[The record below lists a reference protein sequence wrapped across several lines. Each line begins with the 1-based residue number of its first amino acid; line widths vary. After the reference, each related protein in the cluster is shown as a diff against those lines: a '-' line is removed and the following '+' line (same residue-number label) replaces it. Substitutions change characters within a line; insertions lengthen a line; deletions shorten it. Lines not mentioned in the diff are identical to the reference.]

1 MAGNAK
7 QYNDLNSTKVVNS
20 ADKVALA
27 QENQTELV
35 TTTVGDLANAVG
47 ELNQA
52 GALAELSLATSIGKN
67 LLAQRLNEKGVEC
80 APTDTLVSMA
90 DKVNN
95 LVIDGQ
101 KTNVISPVITSLTD
115 NGSTNREI
123 CMQYVGTKENE
134 LGSLVILDQTTNT
147 INLVPNGAY
156 ASLDAAIASAVVR
169 LDVPANTGRKRTLA
183 ISQNEK
189 YVITDIDTNRLNVYE
204 VNAQAG
210 TLTLKHEITTKNA
223 VYAAT
228 STDYAEYNQ
237 YLTVSNDGDR
247 YAFWSSNNKVAIG
260 SITKDKELLTDSL
273 NNGVGQFPIFF
284 LEGTNFVTVLRP
296 YTSSS
301 YGSIKGYGKIEYNFE
316 KGTIN
321 IYDIS
326 SALGSSHYFEPRT
339 QTIIKEE
346 IIVDTS
352 LPYRNAGVHKITIY
366 SPMDLSVLFSG
377 NIRILV
383 PLYAI
388 SGKYSKAYGAEGMF
402 FQVLCDNTNNAFS
415 FISPIYGKIL
425 DYNKNN
431 STFVVHNRVSFMSL
445 LDYNGTIISYKD
457 GVALQVYISRGNNV
471 ITNAYGNN
479 LGSHYSATGQWT
491 DKDYYIGSIRTTSDG
506 KIGVFTMQCADADSM
521 NALIDSGLLATET
534 TAVEIK

>member
-1 MAGNAK
+1 MATTK
-7 QYNDLNSTKVVNS
+7 QIDELNRAAALNNGDILAVAQADKDEAQGVPVATLAQKVADLNTQG
-20 ADKVALA
+20 AL
-27 QENQTELV
+27 TEL
-35 TTTVGDLANAVG
+35 A
-47 ELNQA
+47 
-52 GALAELSLATSIGKN
+52 LATSVGKN

-90 DKVNN
+90 DKVNS

-115 NGSTNREI
+115 KGNTNRAI

-156 ASLDAAIASAVVR
+156 ASLDAAIASAVVS
-169 LDVPANTGRKRTLA
+169 LDVPANTGRWRTLA

-223 VYAAT
+223 VFAAT
-228 STDYAEYNQ
+228 RTDYTDYNQ

-247 YAFWSSNNKVAIG
+247 YAFWSSSNKVAIG
-260 SITKDKELLTDSL
+260 SITQDKELLTDSL

-296 YTSSS
+296 YSSS
-301 YGSIKGYGKIEYNFE
+301 SFGSIKGYGKIEYNFE
-316 KGTIN
+316 KDTIN

-366 SPMDLSVLFSG
+366 SPVDLSVLFSG

-445 LDYNGTIISYKD
+445 LDYNGAIISYKD
-457 GVALQVYISRGNNV
+457 GVALQVYSARGNNY

-479 LGSHYSATGQWT
+479 LGSHYSATCQWT

-521 NALIDSGLLATET
+521 NALIDSGLLNTET